1 MRVKDG
7 QITESHMECGDLSPL
22 SRRREFRAIQIKM
35 DGSILNPKQSRSCA
49 ANVLYSATRRPGV
62 TTSRF
67 DPRTLIWPQRRG
79 DTEKTFSVVSAPLWL
94 TN

>member
-49 ANVLYSATRRPGV
+49 ANVLYSAT
-62 TTSRF
+62 SRF